1 MAVSHLTSP
10 WEAGIIAHEEAGKN
24 LCLSGAIF
32 EAERGGE
39 NAAIWQSIPAKPGKP
54 SFSFRASQWQT
65 GIKGLYL

>member
-1 MAVSHLTSP
+1 MAVPHLTSP
-10 WEAGIIAHEEAGKN
+10 WEAGIVAHEEAGKN

-54 SFSFRASQWQT
+54 IFFFFPLEHPS
-65 GIKGLYL
+65 GKLG